1 MNKKLLSLLL
11 ALVMVFSFIPA
22 FAAEEAP
29 AETDKKV
36 EETEKAVEEAEE
48 VAAPEEAETTPE
60 FVKFLTDNGYVQGD
74 KKGDL
79 MLDKNLTRAQF
90 TALLARLDGKDDVAK
105 AMKTLGTKFMD
116 VTEAHWAI
124 GYINFAAGKAW
135 VNGYPDG
142 TFGPEREVTYAEI
155 ATVLVRYLGVDTM
168 GFSYPVDYVAKA
180 YELGLMKGLPEIE
193 NHKQAATRK
202 DMFQMLYNTIS
213 QKDFGRF
220 NVYKMIVLENNRTTN
235 LRPNEVKAEVLS
247 IVQQAN
253 NVDERGVAKVGE
265 QKKFSLVRKNAKDE
279 DEVIADSENLLGK
292 VINATVN
299 EKGEL
304 VKVEIDNSYDYL
316 FGSLTKATDKQLG
329 VNWSNYD
336 VRVDERY
343 YHRDDRRYDND
354 DRMYRT
360 YLTKGSK
367 AENFSYREFAD
378 KVKAEK
384 IEPNYV
390 RATVKDGMVMFI
402 DAFQWND
409 VAPVKEVKRD
419 GKDVYYYDDASDAAV
434 RRIQPKGRIIGY
446 TEKDG
451 FYALT
456 ADKIKADDVMHWTN
470 NLYIVRQDAPVSG
483 KLVKHFVEYY
493 KDIDASSEMVTIDED
508 DYYLNSGANEG
519 SPYRSVY
526 GYKDHYKTTMSR
538 FNLNDMLDGDV
549 TALLDIA
556 GDIQLIRSGRM
567 FNDRLA
573 LLSNAAYDKFSF
585 YAPNKLDDYTAFW
598 DTKTFVQ
605 YFPANG
611 TDQTLSTSAKTA
623 DKFERLD
630 LVYTLTGSEKAAD
643 VIALYAT
650 RDYMSK
656 HMSLVSNPEISRWN
670 SFIKI
675 GDKQMRYDNDTE
687 VFAVQDISKSNSPV
701 IKITM
706 AEAIAHIRN
715 GYGDLN
721 AYVVSQA
728 DYARF
733 LKHPDRGFAG
743 FNRYND
749 FAEDLAK
756 TIVFSGWQG
765 LGYDWDYKTYARV
778 DANMT
783 FDNYTVRLDL
793 GNGNVETFKLSKE
806 FNTVKAHQLRAGQEI
821 FIAVLNGE
829 KDAQKEIVIEQV
841 LRTPNDF
848 VAYGRY
854 GKAMNA
860 YGFNTTFKAGEKQ
873 FYTDSKTQV
882 FGQFS
887 QYTPYVKVVGI
898 DGTTYK
904 PGYARAI
911 YFVEG
916 RDAKTAQ
923 IVPTNVKAADK
934 HDKQVPTDSFDVL
947 VKDAKYGFV
956 GKGNVAYVPAGLHDV
971 KIAKP
976 GYVTSRALKV
986 NVTAEDVAKQNDVA
1000 LPESVELEK
1009 AMPSVK
1015 YEKDEKS
1022 IDAAKV
1028 TVEGTDFT
1036 GKTIVATTDL
1046 STLAAGEYT
1055 ATYVDNNETNKVNFT
1070 ITPEQATKL
1079 HEDRKAFVV
1088 DFDKDPTYALK
1099 VVVKHGDK
1107 LVEGAE
1113 VEINGVKKMTS
1124 ANGEAVFEGLEN
1136 KEYTVNV
1143 FKSLYK
1149 AQSVKHTVAKVN
1161 PTDTLEVKL
1170 LAIRYNVT
1178 YKIVSPHDN
1187 NYKPVVKENKLI
1199 GEKLDTVENKD
1210 FGPTPLEDK
1219 FEIIWYAKYDNNGAN
1234 TPLTLGTDTIEKILE
1249 AQGFDYAN
1257 NRTDKPVEVT
1267 IYGVIKEK

>member
-605 YFPANG
+605 YFSVHDANK
-611 TDQTLSTSAKTA
+611 TDTTSARTA

-630 LVYTLTGSEKAAD
+630 LVYTLTGSEKAAE

-650 RDYMSK
+650 REQMADR
-656 HMSLVSNPEISRWN
+656 MSLVSNPEISRWN

-687 VFAVQDISKSNSPV
+687 VFAVQDITNPKSPV

-706 AEAIAHIRN
+706 GEAIAHIRN
-715 GYGDLN
+715 GYGDLK
-721 AYVVSQA
+721 AYAVSQA

-733 LKHPDRGFAG
+733 LKHPDREFAG
-743 FNRYND
+743 FNRYNN

-778 DANMT
+778 DANTT

-821 FIAVLNGE
+821 FIAVLRGE

-854 GKAMNA
+854 GKAVNA

-873 FYTDSKTQV
+873 FYTDSKTQTFGKYSV
-882 FGQFS
+882 F
-887 QYTPYVKVVGI
+887 TPFVKVVGI
-898 DGTTYK
+898 DGTSYK

-911 YFVEG
+911 YFVAG
-916 RDAKTAQ
+916 RDADTAQ
-923 IVPTNVKAADK
+923 IVPTNVRAQNEQDILKK
-934 HDKQVPTDSFDVL
+934 TDSFSIKIG
-947 VKDAKYGFV
+947 KDFYG
-956 GKGNVAYVPAGLHDV
+956 NPAYVKAGV
-971 KIAKP
+971 YNIVITKP
-976 GYVTSRALKV
+976 GYVSVPVTQPV
-986 NVTAEDVAKQNDVA
+986 VVTDNNVTKQEDVLVNQNVDLMKKKVA
-1000 LPESVELEK
+1000 INYFDTDGK
-1009 AMPSVK
+1009 T
-1015 YEKDEKS
+1015 S
-1022 IDAAKV
+1022 ITETDLITIK
-1028 TVEGTDFT
+1028 GTDFT
-1036 GKTIVATTDL
+1036 GMEIEGTADKIT
-1046 STLAAGEYT
+1046 TLAAGKYT
-1055 ATYVDNNETNKVNFT
+1055 ATYVKDAKTQTKEFE
-1070 ITPEQATKL
+1070 ITF
-1079 HEDRKAFVV
+1079 EDLEKASFDVV
-1088 DFDKDPTYALK
+1088 FGEEVFALTVTVEDKTPAAVEGAK
-1099 VVVKHGDK
+1099 VVV
-1107 LVEGAE
+1107 
-1113 VEINGVKKMTS
+1113 NKKEYVTD
-1124 ANGEAVFEGLEN
+1124 ANGKVVIPGLKAGSYDIDVKARFYED
-1136 KEYTVNV
+1136 KTVN
-1143 FKSLYK
+1143 
-1149 AQSVKHTVAKVN
+1149 HTVDASN
-1161 PTDTLEVKL
+1161 TTTTITLDALTYNIKYVLKL
-1170 LAIRYNVT
+1170 DDKNTVGT
-1178 YKIVSPHDN
+1178 FTGYKIGQNIPAVN
-1187 NYKPVVKENKLI
+1187 GGLFKPAFDETKHNIK
-1199 GEKLDTVENKD
+1199 
-1210 FGPTPLEDK
+1210 
-1219 FEIIWYAKYDNNGAN
+1219 WYAESTYV
-1234 TPLTLGTDTIEKILE
+1234 TPVEPGKSVIRDIVKVASPELFD
-1249 AQGFDYAN
+1249 QGSS
-1257 NRTDKPVEVT
+1257 PVEVV
-1267 IYGVIKEK
+1267 IYGYIVK

>member
-1 MNKKLLSLLL
+1 
-11 ALVMVFSFIPA
+11 MVFSFIPA

-29 AETDKKV
+29 AAADKKAEETAKPEEKAEEV
-36 EETEKAVEEAEE
+36 KETEKAVE
-48 VAAPEEAETTPE
+48 TPE
-60 FVKFLTDNGYVQGD
+60 FVKFLKDNGYVEGD

-105 AMKTLGTKFMD
+105 AMKTLGSKFTD
-116 VTEAHWAI
+116 VTEAHWAK
-124 GYINFAAGKAW
+124 GYISFAAGKDW
-135 VNGYPDG
+135 VKGYPDG

-155 ATVLVRYLGVDTM
+155 ATVLVRYMGVDTM
-168 GFSYPVDYVAKA
+168 GFNYPVDYVAKA
-180 YELGLMKGLPEIE
+180 FELGLMKDLPAIE
-193 NHKQAATRK
+193 NYKQAATREN
-202 DMFQMLYNTIS
+202 MFHMLYNTIS

-220 NVYKMIVLENNRTTN
+220 NVYKMIVLANSRTATIKNN
-235 LRPNEVKAEVLS
+235 EIKAEVLS
-247 IVQQAN
+247 VVQQAN
-253 NVDERGVAKVGE
+253 NVDERGVAKIGE
-265 QKKFSLVRKNAKDE
+265 QKKFTLVRKNAKDE
-279 DEVIADSENLLGK
+279 DEVVADSENLIGK

-304 VKVEIDNSYDYL
+304 VKVEIDNSYDYA
-316 FGSLTKATDKQLG
+316 FGSVDGLNDKQIQ
-329 VNWSNYD
+329 VNGTKYD

-343 YHRDDRRYDND
+343 YNHNDRRYDND

-360 YLTKGSK
+360 YLTKGFK
-367 AENFSYREFAD
+367 AENFSYRRFAD
-378 KVKAEK
+378 EFKAEK
-384 IEPNYV
+384 IDPKFA
-390 RATVKDGMVMFI
+390 RITVKDGMVMFI

-434 RRIQPKGRIIGY
+434 RRIEPKGRIIGY

-493 KDIDASSEMVTIDED
+493 KDWDVSGENITIGED
-508 DYYLNSGANEG
+508 DYYLNSGANEDA
-519 SPYRSVY
+519 PYRSVY

-549 TALLDIA
+549 TALLDIS
-556 GDIQLIRSGRM
+556 GDVQLIRSGRM

-605 YFPANG
+605 YFPADAVVDG
-611 TDQTLSTSAKTA
+611 TLSTSAKTA

-630 LVYTLTGSEKAAD
+630 LVYTLTGSEKAAE

-650 RDYMSK
+650 RNHMAEN
-656 HMSLVSNPEISRWN
+656 MSLVSKPEISRWN

-687 VFAVQDISKSNSPV
+687 VFAVQDITKSNSPV

-715 GYGDLN
+715 GYGDLQ
-721 AYVVSQA
+721 AYAVSQA

-733 LKHPDRGFAG
+733 LKHPDREFAG
-743 FNRYND
+743 FNRYNN

-778 DANMT
+778 DANTT

-806 FNTVKAHQLRAGQEI
+806 YNKVRSHQLRAGQEI
-821 FIAVLNGE
+821 FIAVLKGE
-829 KDAQKEIVIEQV
+829 KDAQKEIVIEEV

-860 YGFNTTFKAGEKQ
+860 YGFTTTFKAGEKQ
-873 FYTDSKTQV
+873 FYTDSKTQT
-882 FGQFS
+882 FGKYS
-887 QYTPYVKVVGI
+887 VYTPFVKVVGI
-898 DGTTYK
+898 DGTSYK

-911 YFVEG
+911 YFVAG
-916 RDAKTAQ
+916 RDAETAQ
-923 IVPTNVKAADK
+923 IVPTNVRAQNEQDNLKKTDK
-934 HDKQVPTDSFDVL
+934 FSIKIG
-947 VKDAKYGFV
+947 KDLYG
-956 GKGNVAYVPAGLHDV
+956 NPAYVKAGV
-971 KIAKP
+971 YNIVITKP
-976 GYVTSRALKV
+976 GYVSVPVTEPVVVTAD
-986 NVTAEDVAKQNDVA
+986 NVTKQQDVLVNQNVDLMKKKV
-1000 LPESVELEK
+1000 
-1009 AMPSVK
+1009 SVK
-1015 YEKDEKS
+1015 YFDTNGTTEITSKNLITIK
-1022 IDAAKV
+1022 
-1028 TVEGTDFT
+1028 GTDFT
-1036 GKTIVATTDL
+1036 GMEIEGTADKIT
-1046 STLAAGEYT
+1046 TLAAGKYT
-1055 ATYVDNNETNKVNFT
+1055 ATYVDGAKTQTKEFEITFKDLEKGTFDVVFGEKVF
-1070 ITPEQATKL
+1070 
-1079 HEDRKAFVV
+1079 
-1088 DFDKDPTYALK
+1088 ALTVNVQDEASAAVKGAK
-1099 VVVKHGDK
+1099 VVVDGKEYVTDGTGKVVIPGLKAGSYDIAVKAKFYANKTVNYTVDASNTLTTINLDALKYNIKYVLKLDDK
-1107 LVEGAE
+1107 NTVG
-1113 VEINGVKKMTS
+1113 T
-1124 ANGEAVFEGLEN
+1124 FEGLK
-1136 KEYTVNV
+1136 KEDNIP
-1143 FKSLYK
+1143 
-1149 AQSVKHTVAKVN
+1149 AVKG
-1161 PTDTLEVKL
+1161 TDFQPAFDESKHN
-1170 LAIRYNVT
+1170 I
-1178 YKIVSPHDN
+1178 K
-1187 NYKPVVKENKLI
+1187 
-1199 GEKLDTVENKD
+1199 
-1210 FGPTPLEDK
+1210 
-1219 FEIIWYAKYDNNGAN
+1219 WYAESTYVTPVEPGLSVIGDIVRKAN
-1234 TPLTLGTDTIEKILE
+1234 PELFDQGTS
-1249 AQGFDYAN
+1249 
-1257 NRTDKPVEVT
+1257 PVEVV
-1267 IYGVIKEK
+1267 IYGYIVK

>member
-29 AETDKKV
+29 AAADKKAEETAKPEEKAEEV
-36 EETEKAVEEAEE
+36 KETEKAVE
-48 VAAPEEAETTPE
+48 TPE
-60 FVKFLTDNGYVQGD
+60 FVKFLQDNGYVEGD

-90 TALLARLDGKDDVAK
+90 TALLARLDGKDEVAK
-105 AMKTLGTKFMD
+105 AMKTLGSKFTD
-116 VTEAHWAI
+116 VTEAHWAK
-124 GYINFAAGKAW
+124 GYISFAAGKDW
-135 VNGYPDG
+135 VKGYPDG

-180 YELGLMKGLPEIE
+180 YELGLLKGLPAIE
-193 NHKQAATRK
+193 NHKQAAIRK

-235 LRPNEVKAEVLS
+235 LKANEVKAEVLS

-265 QKKFSLVRKNAKDE
+265 QKKFTLVRKNAKGE

-299 EKGEL
+299 ENNEL

-316 FGSLTKATDKQLG
+316 FGSLTKATGKQLG
-329 VNWSNYD
+329 VNYSNYD

-343 YHRDDRRYDND
+343 YNRNDRRYDND

-360 YLTKGSK
+360 YLTKGKK
-367 AENFSYREFAD
+367 AENFSYREFSD
-378 KVKAEK
+378 KFEAKK
-384 IEPNYV
+384 IAPKYV

-434 RRIQPKGRIIGY
+434 RRIQPTGRIIGY

-456 ADKIKADDVMHWTN
+456 ADKIKADDVMHWTD
-470 NLYIVRQDAPVSG
+470 NLFIVRQDAPVSG

-493 KDIDASSEMVTIDED
+493 KDLDVSGENITIDED
-508 DYYLNSGANEG
+508 DYYLNSGANEDA
-519 SPYRSVY
+519 PYRSVY

-549 TALLDIA
+549 TALLDIS
-556 GDIQLIRSGRM
+556 GDVQLIRSGRM

-605 YFPANG
+605 YFPADAVVDG
-611 TDQTLSTSAKTA
+611 TLSTSAKTA

-630 LVYTLTGSEKAAD
+630 LVYTLTGSEKAAE

-650 RDYMSK
+650 RNHMAEN
-656 HMSLVSNPEISRWN
+656 MSLVSKPEISRWN

-687 VFAVQDISKSNSPV
+687 VFAVQDITKSNSPV

-715 GYGDLN
+715 GYGDLQ
-721 AYVVSQA
+721 AYAVSQA

-733 LKHPDRGFAG
+733 LKHPDREFAG
-743 FNRYND
+743 FNRYNN

-778 DANMT
+778 DANTT

-806 FNTVKAHQLRAGQEI
+806 YNKVRSHQLRAGQEI
-821 FIAVLNGE
+821 FIAVLKGE
-829 KDAQKEIVIEQV
+829 KDAQKEIVIEEV

-860 YGFNTTFKAGEKQ
+860 YGFTTTFKAGEKQ
-873 FYTDSKTQV
+873 FYTDSKTQT
-882 FGQFS
+882 FGKYS
-887 QYTPYVKVVGI
+887 VYTPFVKVVGI
-898 DGTTYK
+898 DGTSYK

-911 YFVEG
+911 YFVAG
-916 RDAKTAQ
+916 RDAETAQ
-923 IVPTNVKAADK
+923 IVPTNVRAQNEQDNLKKTDK
-934 HDKQVPTDSFDVL
+934 FSIKIG
-947 VKDAKYGFV
+947 KDLYG
-956 GKGNVAYVPAGLHDV
+956 NPAYVKAGV
-971 KIAKP
+971 YNIVITKP
-976 GYVTSRALKV
+976 GYVPVAVTEPVVVTSD
-986 NVTAEDVAKQNDVA
+986 NVTKQQDVLVNQNVDLMKKKV
-1000 LPESVELEK
+1000 
-1009 AMPSVK
+1009 SVK
-1015 YEKDEKS
+1015 YFDTNGTTEITSKNLITIK
-1022 IDAAKV
+1022 
-1028 TVEGTDFT
+1028 GTDFT
-1036 GKTIVATTDL
+1036 GMEIEGTADKIT
-1046 STLAAGEYT
+1046 TLAAGKYT
-1055 ATYVDNNETNKVNFT
+1055 ATYVDGAKTQTKEFEITFKDLEKGTFDVVFGEKVF
-1070 ITPEQATKL
+1070 
-1079 HEDRKAFVV
+1079 
-1088 DFDKDPTYALK
+1088 ALTVNVQDEASAAVKGAK
-1099 VVVKHGDK
+1099 VVVDGKEYVTDGTGKVVIPGLKAGSYDIAVKAKFYANKTVNYTVDASNTLTTINLDALKYNIKYVLKLDDK
-1107 LVEGAE
+1107 NTVG
-1113 VEINGVKKMTS
+1113 T
-1124 ANGEAVFEGLEN
+1124 FEGL
-1136 KEYTVNV
+1136 K
-1143 FKSLYK
+1143 K
-1149 AQSVKHTVAKVN
+1149 
-1161 PTDTLEVKL
+1161 
-1170 LAIRYNVT
+1170 
-1178 YKIVSPHDN
+1178 
-1187 NYKPVVKENKLI
+1187 
-1199 GEKLDTVENKD
+1199 
-1210 FGPTPLEDK
+1210 EDK
-1219 FEIIWYAKYDNNGAN
+1219 IPAVKGADFQPAFDESKHNIKWYAESTYVTPVEPGLSVIGDIVRKAN
-1234 TPLTLGTDTIEKILE
+1234 PELFDQGTS
-1249 AQGFDYAN
+1249 
-1257 NRTDKPVEVT
+1257 PVEVV
-1267 IYGVIKEK
+1267 IYGYIVK